1 MKFTHRIAAFVL
13 LAATLGAARPAHAT
27 WDPIFEESYWWHADG
42 STTIGGNHSD
52 EQDVIV
58 AVGQLDLYDRDA
70 GKTAFLYFVENLR
83 YYPSQEFDPIPGNNG
98 LSGFELLDIGMPF
111 TYLDPAFSDPVTG
124 NPWLAIDGPANAT
137 SPEWEASFGNSNLPD
152 PFVSTPD
159 VQGLYAPDDPTRPTD
174 ALQIGLFGFMVDGL
188 VGITTTQAQVHSW
201 GVVGDVTNV
210 SNGADLRFG
219 LPTNFHG
226 GLVSAPTT
234 PEPNT
239 LLYVGIGLAA
249 LVVVRRKNG

>member
-13 LAATLGAARPAHAT
+13 LAATVGAARPAHAG
-27 WDPIFEESYWWHADG
+27 WDIAFTESYWWHADG

-52 EQDVIV
+52 ESDVIV
-58 AVGQLDLYDRDA
+58 AVGQIDYYDLDA
-70 GKTAFLYFVENLR
+70 GKTLFAYVVQNLR
-83 YYPSQEFDPIPGNNG
+83 FYPSLESDPIGGDNG

-111 TYLDPAFSDPVTG
+111 TYVDPLFVDPVTG
-124 NPWLAIDGPANAT
+124 NPWLGIDGPANAT
-137 SPEWEASFGNSNLPD
+137 SPEWEASFGNDDLPS

-159 VQGLYAPDDPTRPTD
+159 VAGLYAADDPTRPAG
-174 ALQIGLFGFMVDGL
+174 ALSVGLFAFTVDGI

-201 GVVGDVTNV
+201 GAVRDP
-210 SNGADLRFG
+210 DLGRYG

-226 GLVSAPTT
+226 GLVSAPVV

-239 LLYVGIGLAA
+239 LLYIGIGLAA
-249 LVVVRRKNG
+249 LVVSRRRNG

>member
-27 WDPIFEESYWWHADG
+27 WDLAFVQSYWWHADG
-42 STTIGGNHSD
+42 STSIGGNHAD
-52 EQDVIV
+52 DRDVIV
-58 AVGQLDLYDRDA
+58 RVLQADAYDYSA
-70 GKTAFLYFVENLR
+70 GKSLFAYAVQNIRYF
-83 YYPSQEFDPIPGNNG
+83 PSTESDPISGENG

-111 TYLDPAFSDPVTG
+111 TYYDPATFIDPVTG

-137 SPEWEASFGNSNLPD
+137 SPEWEASFGNDDLPD

-159 VQGLYAPDDPTRPTD
+159 VEGLYSPDDPTRPATSTD
-174 ALQIGLFGFMVDGL
+174 VGYFAFVVDGI

-201 GVVGDVTNV
+201 GAVDDPDFG
-210 SNGADLRFG
+210 RYG

-226 GLVSAPTT
+226 GLVSAPVTT
-234 PEPNT
+234 PEPYT

-249 LVVVRRKNG
+249 LVVSRRKNS